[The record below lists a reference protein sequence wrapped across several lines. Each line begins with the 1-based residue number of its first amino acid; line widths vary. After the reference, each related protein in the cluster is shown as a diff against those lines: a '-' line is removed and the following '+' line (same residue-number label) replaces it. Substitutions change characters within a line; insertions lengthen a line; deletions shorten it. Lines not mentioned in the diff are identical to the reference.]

1 MLVLEIQEPRSGLV
15 DKRKTRGKH
24 SKLRSEFI
32 LIKNW
37 GPSTKTNWTRRQ
49 INNFYFQIKKY
60 HFFYQSF
67 ILILNLF
74 YSFQFHSKKMHFN
87 FISIFLFLFHFQI

>member
-49 INNFYFQIKKY
+49 INNFIPKKC
-60 HFFYQSF
+60 
-67 ILILNLF
+67 ILI
-74 YSFQFHSKKMHFN
+74 SFQYFYFY
-87 FISIFLFLFHFQI
+87 FIFKFRI

>member
-49 INNFYFQIKKY
+49 INNFYFQIKKISLS
-60 HFFYQSF
+60 FFLSIFYFDFKF
-67 ILILNLF
+67 IL
-74 YSFQFHSKKMHFN
+74 
-87 FISIFLFLFHFQI
+87 FISISFQKNAF